1 MSFKISAVKTVQI
14 YYLGGFLCE
23 KDINIDLIYA
33 VESVRQDASGVAK
46 ALLSVRFDDQSKI
59 QVGEYPV
66 VLSPDKTGSWTEQAE
81 EQIMALDEFAGAVV
95 L

>member
-1 MSFKISAVKTVQI
+1 MSFKISAVKTFQI
-14 YYLGGFLCE
+14 YYLGGYLCE
-23 KDINIDLIYA
+23 KEINIDLIYA

-46 ALLSVRFDDQSKI
+46 ALLSVRYDDQAKI

-66 VLSPDKTGSWTEQAE
+66 TIEPDSGGSWTEQAE
-81 EQIMALDEFAGAVV
+81 AQIMALDEFSGAVV

>member
-1 MSFKISAVKTVQI
+1 MAFTISAPKTFQI
-14 YYLGGFLCE
+14 HYLDGYLCDQE
-23 KDINIDLIYA
+23 LNIDLIYA
-33 VESVRQDASGVAK
+33 VDSVRQDVNGIAN

-81 EQIMALDEFAGAVV
+81 EQIMALEEFAGAVV

>member
-14 YYLGGFLCE
+14 YYLGGYLCE
-23 KDINIDLIYA
+23 KEINIDLIYA

-46 ALLSVRFDDQSKI
+46 ALLSVRYDDQAKI

-66 VLSPDKTGSWTEQAE
+66 TIEPDSGGSWTEQAE
-81 EQIMALDEFAGAVV
+81 AQIMVLDEFAGAVA